1 MSSPSEG
8 LAGSFSLGGSTIAV
22 LSGVD
27 LSWDRSAT
35 EWASMGETA
44 TSDVLL
50 GVRKFRGSFRKA
62 YVDNTYL
69 TVFTAGTALVGTLYP
84 RGGTTPYISGTI
96 VITGGNLSG
105 IEKDSEAPVIEEGTF
120 IMYSISKS

>member
-1 MSSPSEG
+1 MSTPNEG
-8 LAGSFSLGGSTIAV
+8 LAGSFSLSGSVIAL

-50 GVRKFRGSFRKA
+50 GVP
-62 YVDNTYL
+62 N
-69 TVFTAGTALVGTLYP
+69 
-84 RGGTTPYISGTI
+84 
-96 VITGGNLSG
+96 
-105 IEKDSEAPVIEEGTF
+105 
-120 IMYSISKS
+120 SKEHSAKHT

>member
-1 MSSPSEG
+1 MRVPEGSE
-8 LAGSFSLGGSTIAV
+8 
-22 LSGVD
+22 
-27 LSWDRSAT
+27 
-35 EWASMGETA
+35 
-44 TSDVLL
+44 
-50 GVRKFRGSFRKA
+50 GSFRKA

-105 IEKDSEAPVIEEGTF
+105 LEKDSEAPVIEEGTF